1 MHRNTTSPALI
12 ALAMTV
18 LLSTTGAAQS
28 PAMTYPLGQYRY
40 QWNTMLNVEGIPLS
54 ETKTE
59 FTLTISPGERPNTV
73 NARYDLVKVLNLEDG
88 KKAKN
93 GLKEPKGSATSF
105 MTADGKRQFSFT
117 LDAKNAEADIALPQ
131 FREFLP
137 PVPPSS
143 DIGTTWVVPT
153 VYEQRVDDGVSISTE
168 RRNVQTTYTVTKD
181 TVVNGIAAVRVDYH
195 GVGTAESVLVAR
207 VGDGYNNKYDVNDK
221 SFHVFSK
228 TGVYL
233 GKEVPLDP
241 VNKRPISEISLLQS
255 P

>member
-1 MHRNTTSPALI
+1 M
-12 ALAMTV
+12 ALALTV
-18 LLSTTGAAQS
+18 LASVTSVAQAPS
-28 PAMTYPLGQYRY
+28 GMTYPLGQYRY
-40 QWNTMLNVEGIPLS
+40 QWNTMLNVEGLPLS
-54 ETKTE
+54 ETKIE

-73 NARYDLVKVLNLEDG
+73 NARYDLVKVLELENG

-117 LDAKNAEADIALPQ
+117 LDAKNPEADIQLPQ

-137 PVPPSS
+137 PIPPSTT
-143 DIGTTWVVPT
+143 IGTTWVVPT

-168 RRNVQTTYTVTKD
+168 RRNFQTTYTVTKD
-181 TVVNGIAAVRVDYH
+181 TVVAGREAVRVDYH
-195 GVGTAESVLVAR
+195 SVGTAESVLVAR

-228 TGVYL
+228 NGVYL
-233 GKEVPLDP
+233 GKEIPLDP
-241 VNKRPISEISLLQS
+241 ATKRPISEISLIQS